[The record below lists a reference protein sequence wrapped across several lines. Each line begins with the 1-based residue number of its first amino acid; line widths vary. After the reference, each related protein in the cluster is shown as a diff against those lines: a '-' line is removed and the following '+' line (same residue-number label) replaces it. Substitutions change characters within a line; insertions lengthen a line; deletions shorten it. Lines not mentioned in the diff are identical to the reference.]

1 MLSLSKHLKPF
12 GRSLSWVAEGLRVT
26 ELGKSKGPEVN
37 ADPAGE
43 PQRYGVS

>member
-12 GRSLSWVAEGLRVT
+12 GYAQGHRI
-26 ELGKSKGPEVN
+26 GKSKGPEVN